1 MVQLLE
7 KLEFEKSFRLHQS
20 HSLVSVPMRFESI
33 SICLKS
39 LQICK
44 TWLQSLKKAC
54 KQFPKLILQR
64 RQRSLSVIS
73 QYFLQIFH
81 RSNVILS
88 GPFHSWYYSTVLCFS
103 HIISNVK
110 YFQCRLW
117 QCMIITDTF
126 VLFFLY
132 FHYIFFHNLLRCD
145 SNPYP
150 PANHSCIVC
159 KIFLLLLL
167 YMFLNYLAPH

>member
-1 MVQLLE
+1 MTWRKEWALSFKTNSFLAHQNLSKITAKYMVQLLE

-54 KQFPKLILQR
+54 KQFPKPILQR

-88 GPFHSWYYSTVLCFS
+88 GPFHSWYYSTVSCFS

-110 YFQCRLW
+110 YF
-117 QCMIITDTF
+117 
-126 VLFFLY
+126 
-132 FHYIFFHNLLRCD
+132 
-145 SNPYP
+145 
-150 PANHSCIVC
+150 
-159 KIFLLLLL
+159 
-167 YMFLNYLAPH
+167 